1 MRGGLCP
8 ADDTT
13 WPGPWVIMS
22 ELKEEIIRKLERELN
37 YYSTRTENLKKSLAS
52 RKLELAGSQL
62 EYEKIKQDLARTD
75 FLVALLKKY
84 GEMDE

>member
-1 MRGGLCP
+1 MRGGLCL
-8 ADDTT
+8 ADDAT
-13 WPGPWVIMS
+13 WPGPCIIMY

-37 YYSTRTENLKKSLAS
+37 FYSARTENLKELLAS
-52 RKLELAGSQL
+52 KKLELAGSQL